1 MRKQPNMM
9 EKLAAAYLSLMEF
22 REGQWRAVLDRIECK
37 SLSAKEICGLF
48 EIDHYPISVFMGGD
62 NHPTNLVPMLKED
75 HREKTDKIDAKTHA
89 KIRRAEKKAKA
100 PKLRVDES
108 DWKEEATEANKA
120 YRKLIYAERKRKRKA
135 NMPKAK
141 WARKREDT
149 QC

>member
-1 MRKQPNMM
+1 MAM
-9 EKLAAAYLSLMEF
+9 LEF
-22 REGQWRAVLDRIECK
+22 KDGQFRPVLDRIACK
-37 SLSAKEICGLF
+37 KLSAKEICTFF
-48 EIDHYPISVFMGGD
+48 EQDHYPISRFLGKDLPQDVI